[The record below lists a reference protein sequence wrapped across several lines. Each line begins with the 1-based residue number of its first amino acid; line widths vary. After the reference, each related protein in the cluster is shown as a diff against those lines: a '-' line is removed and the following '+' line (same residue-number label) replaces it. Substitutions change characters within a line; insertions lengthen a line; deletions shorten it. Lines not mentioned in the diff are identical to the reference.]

1 MLKVLVLEKEN
12 IFLKKSAKINIDEWT
27 IYLSDTMTRF
37 DDILN
42 KESNTKASTKKVLKL
57 VLEEDDSIIKSI
69 EQGMRENDVKEAT
82 IEDIDGV
89 LKEAI
94 ITNMEKGKYNEF
106 EIRETQIIR
115 ASGLFKFGGDDLWG
129 SLNVFT
135 GGRKPISGKLT
146 KGTAMDG
153 FEIKLL
159 IK

>member
-1 MLKVLVLEKEN
+1 
-12 IFLKKSAKINIDEWT
+12 
-27 IYLSDTMTRF
+27 MTRF
-37 DDILN
+37 DDIIDHG
-42 KESNTKASTKKVLKL
+42 KVKRVEKKILKL
-57 VLEEDDSIIKSI
+57 VLEEGDSIIKSI
-69 EQGMRENDVKEAT
+69 EEGMKENKIMEAT
-82 IEDIDGV
+82 VEDINGSV
-89 LKEAI
+89 EEAT

-106 EIRETQIIR
+106 EIRETELIR

-153 FEIKLL
+153 LEIKLS

>member
-1 MLKVLVLEKEN
+1 
-12 IFLKKSAKINIDEWT
+12 
-27 IYLSDTMTRF
+27 MTRF
-37 DDILN
+37 DDIIDHG
-42 KESNTKASTKKVLKL
+42 KVHKATKKILRL
-57 VLEEDDSIIKSI
+57 FLEEDDNLLKSI
-69 EQGMRENDVKEAT
+69 EEGMKKHGVKEAN
-82 IEDIDGV
+82 IEDINGNVKD
-89 LKEAI
+89 AT

-106 EIRETQIIR
+106 EIRETELIR

-153 FEIKLL
+153 LEIKLS

>member
-1 MLKVLVLEKEN
+1 
-12 IFLKKSAKINIDEWT
+12 
-27 IYLSDTMTRF
+27 MTRF
-37 DDILN
+37 DDIIDHG
-42 KESNTKASTKKVLKL
+42 KVKRVEKKILKL
-57 VLEEDDSIIKSI
+57 VLEEGDSIIKSI
-69 EQGMRENDVKEAT
+69 EEGMKENKIMEANVEDINGSVQEAT
-82 IEDIDGV
+82 
-89 LKEAI
+89 

-106 EIRETQIIR
+106 EIRETELIR

-153 FEIKLL
+153 LEIKLL